1 MLVTDNIWGVCG
13 IHSMWNFSQGNIYGI
28 SVSGTGTGESII
40 KADMNKNLWFING
53 GDFGIE
59 GGLVTTVVLLAG
71 IAAVL
76 LYHKKRQSKTVE
88 NA

>member
-1 MLVTDNIWGVCG
+1 MR
-13 IHSMWNFSQGNIYGI
+13 HSFDVEFFTGKHYGI

-40 KADMNKNLWFING
+40 KADMNENLWFING